1 MSDRFELAKSWFNT
15 ANEDILAAEHE
26 MRYEDAILRSVCF
39 HCQQAVE
46 KYIKGFI
53 IYLDGEFSYTHDI
66 FRLLNELKTYENEL
80 SLNDISPDKLT
91 VYAVEARYPDP
102 DTIITLDRAK
112 EALAIAYEV
121 RNPILEK
128 IN

>member
-46 KYIKGFI
+46 
-53 IYLDGEFSYTHDI
+53 
-66 FRLLNELKTYENEL
+66 
-80 SLNDISPDKLT
+80 
-91 VYAVEARYPDP
+91 ARYPDP

-121 RNPILEK
+121 RNRILEK